1 MALPLDGRPQT
12 GSISQLDSGSLRH
25 MRHLLTATALVAF
38 AVSAT
43 AAPPTLTK
51 AQHDATHAMFEHVIN
66 TPTVIGR
73 HKTPEMAQY
82 VADRFKAGGF
92 PAADIHV
99 MPYHTGSATTGD
111 DDTAALIVRW
121 RAPGKPTAKPIL
133 LMGHMDVV
141 EAKRED
147 STTDP
152 FVMTERDGYYYGRGT
167 IDMKDGIVAITQ
179 AMINLKAAGFQ
190 PKRDIVVLFTGDEE
204 TNGIGAKKGASE
216 WLEMLGHPEFGLN
229 ADGGGGGFNPDGTP
243 AGYTMQTAEKTFAG
257 YTLTVRN
264 RGGHSSKP
272 RKDNAI
278 YSLAHA
284 LDKIEAY
291 RFTPMMNETS
301 RAYFAGRE
309 KLEKGPLGDAMRRWL
324 ANPND
329 GEAADLIEASE
340 SEVGLTRTRCV
351 PTRLFGGHADN
362 ALPQLATA
370 MINCRIFPGVDPN
383 AIRAELEKVVAD
395 PTVVVTRN
403 DDNPASLASPL
414 RADVTNAYTRAIHAL
429 HPTEP
434 VFPEMST
441 GASDARPFR
450 VAGIPVYGVNG
461 GWTVVPVD
469 NRAHGRDERLP
480 VQSLYDNV
488 VHWEMMLRDLAGK

>member
-1 MALPLDGRPQT
+1 
-12 GSISQLDSGSLRH
+12 
-25 MRHLLTATALVAF
+25 MRHLLVAASAIAF
-38 AVSAT
+38 AT
-43 AAPPTLTK
+43 AAQGAAAPKLTD
-51 AQHDATHAMFEHVIN
+51 AQRTATHAMFEHVIN

-73 HKTPEMAQY
+73 HQVPGMAQY
-82 VADRFKAGGF
+82 VADQFKAGGF
-92 PAADIHV
+92 PEADIHV
-99 MPYHTGSATTGD
+99 LPYHTESATTGG

-121 RAPGKPTAKPIL
+121 RAEGTPKAKPIM

-167 IDMKDGIVAITQ
+167 IDMKDGIVGITE
-179 AMINLKAAGFQ
+179 AMINLRAAGFK

-204 TNGIGAKKGASE
+204 TNGIGAKKGAGE
-216 WLEMLGHPEFGLN
+216 WLELLGHPEYGLN
-229 ADGGGGGFNPDGTP
+229 ADGGGGGVNPDGSP
-243 AGYTMQTAEKTFAG
+243 AGFTIQTAEKTFAG

-291 RFTPMMNETS
+291 RFQPMLNETT
-301 RAYFAGRE
+301 RAYFEGRQ
-309 KLEKGPLGDAMRRWL
+309 KQEKGPLGDAMRRWL
-324 ANPND
+324 ANSND
-329 GEAADLIEASE
+329 GDAADFIEASE

-351 PTRLFGGHADN
+351 PTRLFAGHADN

-383 AIRAELEKVVAD
+383 AIKAELQRVVAD
-395 PTVVVTRN
+395 PEVVVTRN
-403 DDNPASLASPL
+403 DDYVASISSPL
-414 RADVTNAYTRAIHAL
+414 RPDVTSAYTHAVQAL
-429 HPTEP
+429 HPGMP
-434 VFPEMST
+434 IFPEMST

-450 VAGIPVYGVNG
+450 VAGIPVYGTNG
-461 GWTVVPVD
+461 GWVVVPID
-469 NRAHGRDERLP
+469 FRAHGKDERLP

-488 VHWEMMLRDLAGK
+488 VHWQIMLRDLAGK

>member
-1 MALPLDGRPQT
+1 
-12 GSISQLDSGSLRH
+12 
-25 MRHLLTATALVAF
+25 MRILLA
-38 AVSAT
+38 AVSVAALIST
-43 AAPPTLTK
+43 ASIAAPPTLTP
-51 AQHDATHAMFEHVIN
+51 AQHDKTHAMFEHIVDI
-66 TPTVIGR
+66 PTVIGR
-73 HKTPEMAQY
+73 HRVPEEAQY
-82 VADRFKAGGF
+82 VADQFKAAGF
-92 PAADIHV
+92 PEADIHV
-99 MPYHTGSATTGD
+99 VPYHTGSATTGD

-121 RAPGKPTAKPIL
+121 RAPGKAKAKPIL

-141 EAKRED
+141 EAKPED
-147 STTDP
+147 WSATDP
-152 FVMTERDGYYYGRGT
+152 FKMVEKDGYYYGRGT

-179 AMINLKAAGFQ
+179 AMINLKAAGFK
-190 PKRDIVVLFTGDEE
+190 PNRDIVVLFTGDEE
-204 TNGIGAKKGASE
+204 TNGIGANKGASE
-216 WLEMLGHPEFGLN
+216 WLDLLGHPELGLN
-229 ADGGGGGFNPDGTP
+229 ADGGGGSVNLDGSP
-243 AGYTMQTAEKTFAG
+243 AGFTMQTAEKTFAS

-284 LDKIEAY
+284 LDRIEAY
-291 RFTPMMNETS
+291 RFTPMMNDTT
-301 RAYFAGRE
+301 RAYFEGRQ
-309 KLEKGPLGDAMRRWL
+309 KQEKGTLGNAMRAWL

-329 GEAADLIEASE
+329 GDAADLIEASE

-383 AIRAELEKVVAD
+383 AIQAELQRVVAD

-403 DDNPASLASPL
+403 DDYVASLASPL
-414 RADVTNAYTRAIHAL
+414 RPDVTAAFTRAVQTL
-429 HPTEP
+429 HPGMP

-450 VAGIPVYGVNG
+450 VAGIPIYGTNG
-461 GWTVVPVD
+461 GWTVTPID
-469 NRAHGRDERLP
+469 NRAHGKDERLP

-488 VHWEMMLRDLAGK
+488 VHWQLMLQDLGGK

>member
-1 MALPLDGRPQT
+1 
-12 GSISQLDSGSLRH
+12 
-25 MRHLLTATALVAF
+25 MRYLLAVTALA
-38 AVSAT
+38 AIASTAAT
-43 AAPPTLTK
+43 AAGPQLTP
-51 AQHDATHAMFEHVIN
+51 AQRDATHAMFEHIIN

-73 HKTPEMAQY
+73 HKVPEMAQF
-82 VADRFKAGGF
+82 VADQFKAGGF
-92 PAADIHV
+92 PAEDVHV
-99 MPYHTGSATTGD
+99 IPYHTGSATTGD
-111 DDTAALIVRW
+111 DDTAAVIVRW
-121 RAPGKPTAKPIL
+121 RAPGNPKAKPIL

-167 IDMKDGIVAITQ
+167 IDMKDGITAITQ
-179 AMINLKAAGFQ
+179 SMINLRAAGFK

-204 TNGIGAKKGASE
+204 TNGIGARKGATE
-216 WLEMLGHPEFGLN
+216 WLDMLGHPEFGLN
-229 ADGGGGGFNPDGTP
+229 ADGGGGGFNPDGSP
-243 AGYTMQTAEKTFAG
+243 AGFLMQTAEKTFAG
-257 YTLTVRN
+257 YTFTVRN

-284 LDKIEAY
+284 LERLEAY
-291 RFTPMMNETS
+291 RFTPKLNETT
-301 RAYFAGRE
+301 RAYFTARQ
-309 KLEKGPLGDAMRRWL
+309 KTEKGPLGDAMRRWL

-329 GEAADLIEASE
+329 GEAADIIEASE

-370 MINCRIFPGVDPN
+370 MINCRIFPGEDPN
-383 AIRAELEKVVAD
+383 DVKAELEKVAAD

-403 DDNPASLASPL
+403 DDYVASLASPL
-414 RADVTNAYTRAIHAL
+414 RADVTGAYTRAVQAL
-429 HPTEP
+429 HPGVP
-434 VFPEMST
+434 ISPEMST

-461 GWTVVPVD
+461 AWVQVPTD
-469 NRAHGRDERLP
+469 FRAHGKDERIP
-480 VQSLYDNV
+480 IQSLYDNV
-488 VHWEMMLRDLAGK
+488 VHWQLMLKDLTGK

>member
-1 MALPLDGRPQT
+1 
-12 GSISQLDSGSLRH
+12 
-25 MRHLLTATALVAF
+25 MRHLLAATALA
-38 AVSAT
+38 AIASTAAT
-43 AAPPTLTK
+43 AAGPQLTP
-51 AQHDATHAMFEHVIN
+51 AQRDATHAMFEHIIN

-73 HKTPEMAQY
+73 HKVPEMAQY
-82 VADRFKAGGF
+82 VADQFKAAGF
-92 PAADIHV
+92 PAADVQV

-121 RAPGKPTAKPIL
+121 RAAGASAKKPIL

-141 EAKRED
+141 EAKKED

-167 IDMKDGIVAITQ
+167 IDMKDGITAITQ
-179 AMINLKAAGFQ
+179 AMINLKAAGFK

-204 TNGIGAKKGASE
+204 TNGIGARNGATE
-216 WLEMLGHPEFGLN
+216 WLDLLGHPEFGLN
-229 ADGGGGGFNPDGTP
+229 ADGGGGGFNPDGSP
-243 AGYTMQTAEKTFAG
+243 AGFTMQTAEKTFAG
-257 YTLTVRN
+257 YTFTVRN

-284 LDKIEAY
+284 LDKLEAY
-291 RFTPMMNETS
+291 RFTPKFNETT
-301 RAYFAGRE
+301 RAYFTARATM
-309 KLEKGPLGDAMRRWL
+309 EKGPLGDAMRRWL
-324 ANPND
+324 ANPGD
-329 GEAADLIEASE
+329 GEAADFIEASE

-370 MINCRIFPGVDPN
+370 MINCRIFPGEDPN
-383 AIRAELEKVVAD
+383 AVKAELEKIVGD

-403 DDNPASLASPL
+403 DNYVASLASPL
-414 RADVTNAYTRAIHAL
+414 RADVTAAYTNAVHAL
-429 HPTEP
+429 HPGVL

-450 VAGIPVYGVNG
+450 VAGIPVYGTNG
-461 GWTVVPVD
+461 AWVQVPTD
-469 NRAHGRDERLP
+469 FRAHGKDERIP

-488 VHWEMMLRDLAGK
+488 VHWQLMLKDLAGK

>member
-1 MALPLDGRPQT
+1 
-12 GSISQLDSGSLRH
+12 
-25 MRHLLTATALVAF
+25 
-38 AVSAT
+38 
-43 AAPPTLTK
+43 
-51 AQHDATHAMFEHVIN
+51 
-66 TPTVIGR
+66 
-73 HKTPEMAQY
+73 MAQY
-82 VADRFKAGGF
+82 HADKFKAGGF
-92 PAADIHV
+92 PAADVHV

-121 RAPGKPTAKPIL
+121 RAVGTPSAKPIL

-167 IDMKDGIVAITQ
+167 IDMKDGITAITQ
-179 AMINLKAAGFQ
+179 AMINLKASGFK
-190 PKRDIVVLFTGDEE
+190 PRRDIVVLFTGDEE
-204 TNGIGAKKGASE
+204 TNGIGARKGASE
-216 WLEMLGHPEFGLN
+216 WLELLGHPELGLN
-229 ADGGGGGFNPDGTP
+229 ADGGGGGFNPDKSP
-243 AGYTMQTAEKTFAG
+243 AGFTRQTAEKTFAG

-291 RFTPMMNETS
+291 RFTPMMNETT
-301 RAYFAGRE
+301 RAYFEGRS

-329 GEAADLIEASE
+329 GEAADFIEASE

-351 PTRLFGGHADN
+351 PTRLFAGHADN

-383 AIRAELEKVVAD
+383 AVKAELEKVVAD

-403 DDNPASLASPL
+403 DDYVASLASPL
-414 RADVTNAYTRAIHAL
+414 RPDVTAAYIKAIQTL
-429 HPTEP
+429 HPGMP

-461 GWTVVPVD
+461 AWVQVPTD
-469 NRAHGRDERLP
+469 FRAHGKDERIP

-488 VHWEMMLRDLAGK
+488 VHWQMMLRDLAGK

>member
-1 MALPLDGRPQT
+1 
-12 GSISQLDSGSLRH
+12 
-25 MRHLLTATALVAF
+25 MRHLIAAASALALASAAVA
-38 AVSAT
+38 
-43 AAPPTLTK
+43 AAPPKLSQ
-51 AQHDATHAMFEHVIN
+51 AQRDATHAMFEHLIN

-73 HKTPEMAQY
+73 HQVPAMAQY
-82 VADRFKAGGF
+82 VADQFKAGGF
-92 PAADIHV
+92 PDADVHV
-99 MPYHTGSATTGD
+99 MPYHTESATTGG

-121 RAPGKPTAKPIL
+121 RAAGTPKAKPIL

-167 IDMKDGIVAITQ
+167 IDMKDGIVAITR
-179 AMINLKAAGFQ
+179 ALVDLRAAGFK

-204 TNGIGAKKGASE
+204 TNGIGARKGASE
-216 WLEMLGHPEFGLN
+216 WLDLLGHPEYGLN
-229 ADGGGGGFNPDGTP
+229 ADGGGGSVNTDGSP
-243 AGYTMQTAEKTFAG
+243 AGFTMQTAEKTFAG

-291 RFTPMMNETS
+291 RFTPMMNETT
-301 RAYFAGRE
+301 RAYFDGRQ
-309 KLEKGPLGDAMRRWL
+309 KLEKNPLGDAMRRWL

-329 GEAADLIEASE
+329 GEAADFIEASE

-351 PTRLFGGHADN
+351 PTRLFAGHADN

-383 AIRAELEKVVAD
+383 AIKAELERVVAD

-403 DDNPASLASPL
+403 DDYVASLASPL
-414 RADVTNAYTRAIHAL
+414 RPDVTAAYTHAVEAL
-429 HPTEP
+429 HPGNP

-450 VAGIPVYGVNG
+450 VAGIPVYGTNG
-461 GWTVVPVD
+461 SLTVTPID
-469 NRAHGRDERLP
+469 NRAHGKDERLP

-488 VHWEMMLRDLAGK
+488 VHWELMLRDLAGK

>member
-1 MALPLDGRPQT
+1 
-12 GSISQLDSGSLRH
+12 
-25 MRHLLTATALVAF
+25 MRHLFATVALAALASTTADAAGPQLTTAQRD
-38 AVSAT
+38 SA
-43 AAPPTLTK
+43 
-51 AQHDATHAMFEHVIN
+51 HAMFEHVIN

-73 HKTPEMAQY
+73 HKVPEMAQY
-82 VADRFKAGGF
+82 VADQFKAAGF
-92 PAADIHV
+92 PAADVHV
-99 MPYHTGSATTGD
+99 MPYHTESATTGA

-121 RAPGKPTAKPIL
+121 RAASKPTAKPIL

-152 FVMTERDGYYYGRGT
+152 FVMTEKDGYYYGRGT
-167 IDMKDGIVAITQ
+167 IDMKDGIVGITQ
-179 AMINLKAAGFQ
+179 AMINLKKAGFT

-216 WLEMLGHPEFGLN
+216 WLDLLGHPEFGLN
-229 ADGGGGGFNPDGTP
+229 ADGGGGGYNPDKSP
-243 AGYTMQTAEKTFAG
+243 AGFTMQTAEKTFAG

-284 LDKIEAY
+284 IDKIEAY
-291 RFTPMMNETS
+291 RFQPMMNETT
-301 RAYFAGRE
+301 RAYFEGRQ
-309 KLEKGPLGDAMRRWL
+309 KSEKGPLGDAMRRWL

-329 GEAADLIEASE
+329 GEAADFIEASE

-351 PTRLFGGHADN
+351 PTRLFAGHADN

-383 AIRAELEKVVAD
+383 AVKAELEKVVAD
-395 PTVVVTRN
+395 PEVVVTRN
-403 DDNPASLASPL
+403 DDYVASLASPI
-414 RADVTNAYTRAIHAL
+414 RPDVTAAYTHAIQAL
-429 HPTEP
+429 HPGMP
-434 VFPEMST
+434 IFPEMST

-450 VAGIPVYGVNG
+450 VAGIPVYGTNG
-461 GWTVVPVD
+461 GWVVVPTD
-469 NRAHGRDERLP
+469 YRAHGKDERLP

-488 VHWEMMLRDLAGK
+488 VHWQLMLRDLAGK

>member
-1 MALPLDGRPQT
+1 
-12 GSISQLDSGSLRH
+12 
-25 MRHLLTATALVAF
+25 MRHLLAATALIPI
-38 AVSAT
+38 
-43 AAPPTLTK
+43 AAAANAAGPTLTA
-51 AQHDATHAMFEHVIN
+51 AQREATHSMFEHVIN

-73 HKTPEMAQY
+73 HNVPQMAEYIASQ
-82 VADRFKAGGF
+82 FKAAGF

-99 MPYHTGSATTGD
+99 LPYHTGSATTGD

-121 RAPGKPTAKPIL
+121 RAAGTPKAKPLL

-147 STTDP
+147 SSTDP

-167 IDMKDGIVAITQ
+167 IDMKDGITAITQ
-179 AMINLKAAGFQ
+179 AMIALKAAGFK
-190 PKRDIVVLFTGDEE
+190 PTRDIVVLFTGDEE
-204 TNGIGAKKGASE
+204 TNGIGARKGASE
-216 WLEMLGHPEFGLN
+216 WLDLLGHPELGLN
-229 ADGGGGGFNPDGTP
+229 ADGGGGGFNVDGSP
-243 AGYTMQTAEKTFAG
+243 AGFSMQTAEKTFAG
-257 YTLTVRN
+257 YTFTVRN

-284 LDKIEAY
+284 LDKLEAY
-291 RFTPMMNETS
+291 RFTPKMNETT
-301 RAYFAGRE
+301 RAYFTARS
-309 KLEKGPLGDAMRRWL
+309 KIEKGPLGDAMRRWL

-329 GEAADLIEASE
+329 GEAADFIEASE

-370 MINCRIFPGVDPN
+370 MINCRIFPGEDPN
-383 AIRAELEKVVAD
+383 DVKAELTRIVND

-403 DDNPASLASPL
+403 DDNVASLASPL
-414 RADVTNAYTRAIHAL
+414 RADVTAAYTHAVQTL
-429 HPTEP
+429 HPGMP

-450 VAGIPVYGVNG
+450 VAGIPIYGTNG
-461 GWTVVPVD
+461 AWVQVPTD
-469 NRAHGRDERLP
+469 FRAHGKDERIP

-488 VHWEMMLRDLAGK
+488 VHWELMLQSLAGK